1 MDTDFWLER
10 WQNNQTGFHQ
20 DEINSYLTRYWSGL
34 GLTQGSRVLV
44 PLCGKS
50 LDMLWLAEQGHSVVG
65 IELSRLAIEA
75 FFHENALTPEVHE
88 EDRCSRY
95 VHGNIELVCAN
106 FLSLARED
114 IGKIDAFFDRAAL
127 IALTPAQ
134 RPGYAA
140 RLAQLL
146 PGDTP
151 GLLITLDYQQHE
163 MSGPPFAVSHNE
175 VCQLFESGCTIDH
188 LLQFNALEENA
199 RFSERGV
206 TALTEHAY
214 RLRRL

>member
-1 MDTDFWLER
+1 
-10 WQNNQTGFHQ
+10 
-20 DEINSYLTRYWSGL
+20 
-34 GLTQGSRVLV
+34 
-44 PLCGKS
+44 
-50 LDMLWLAEQGHSVVG
+50 MLWLEEQGYSVVG

-88 EDRCSRY
+88 EGRYSRY
-95 VHGNIELVCAN
+95 VHGNIELVCAD
-106 FLSLARED
+106 FLSLSAED

-134 RPGYAA
+134 RSGYAA
-140 RLAQLL
+140 QLAQLL

-163 MSGPPFAVSHNE
+163 MSGPPFAVSHDE
-175 VCQLFESGCTIDH
+175 VCQLFESCCTIEH

>member
-75 FFHENALTPEVHE
+75 FFHEML
-88 EDRCSRY
+88 RY
-95 VHGNIELVCAN
+95 
-106 FLSLARED
+106 
-114 IGKIDAFFDRAAL
+114 GKIDVIGRVRQDHGKPHFS
-127 IALTPAQ
+127 
-134 RPGYAA
+134 
-140 RLAQLL
+140 
-146 PGDTP
+146 
-151 GLLITLDYQQHE
+151 E
-163 MSGPPFAVSHNE
+163 VSEAVA
-175 VCQLFESGCTIDH
+175 
-188 LLQFNALEENA
+188 QFNCQSSRRISVAIRAGNRYGAGIVIDEE
-199 RFSERGV
+199 
-206 TALTEHAY
+206 Y
-214 RLRRL
+214 LRR

>member
-10 WQNNQTGFHQ
+10 WQNKQTGFHQ
-20 DEINSYLTRYWSGL
+20 DEINRYLTRYWPEL
-34 GLTQGSRVLV
+34 GLAQGSRVLV

-50 LDMLWLAEQGHSVVG
+50 LDMLWLEEQGYSVVG

-75 FFHENALTPEVHE
+75 FFHENALTPKVHE
-88 EDRCSRY
+88 EGRCSRY
-95 VHGNIELVCAN
+95 VHKNIELVCAD
-106 FLSLARED
+106 FLSLSAED
-114 IGKIDAFFDRAAL
+114 IGTIDAFFDRAAL

-134 RPGYAA
+134 RSGYAA
-140 RLAQLL
+140 RLVQLL
-146 PGDTP
+146 AGNTP

-163 MSGPPFAVSHNE
+163 MSGPPFAVSHDE
-175 VCQLFESGCTIDH
+175 VCQLFESYCTIEH

>member
-1 MDTDFWLER
+1 MDTDFWLQR

-20 DEINSYLTRYWSGL
+20 HEINRYLTRYWPEL

-50 LDMLWLAEQGHSVVG
+50 RDMLWLEEQGHNVVG
-65 IELSRLAIEA
+65 VELSRLAIDA
-75 FFHENALTPEVHE
+75 FFQENALTPEVHGE
-88 EDRCSRY
+88 SHCSRY
-95 VHGNIELVCAN
+95 VHGNIELVCSD
-106 FLSLARED
+106 FLSLTAED
-114 IGKIDAFFDRAAL
+114 IGGMDAFFDRAAL

-134 RPGYAA
+134 RSDYAA
-140 RLAQLL
+140 HLTQLL
-146 PGDTP
+146 PGNTP

-163 MSGPPFAVSHNE
+163 MSGPPFAVSHDE
-175 VCQLFESGCTIDH
+175 VCQLFESCYTIEH

-206 TALTEHAY
+206 TALTEHVY